1 MTQYTKFTKN
11 INYNENNYSNLQ
23 NGGINTPIN
32 HQNLTKVASRG
43 SNMTGISTTNGSPA
57 LTLNT
62 SNLPK
67 PVLIT
72 NLNSSNISSLIKNE
86 RIKSSSI
93 ARSVTMR
100 YNTNTKLQFD
110 NSPNFSNP
118 NSTTTPNNNNNNQT
132 ANHFHYNRRSL
143 QQTQSP
149 PHQQQQQQHHQPLPQ
164 QHQQQVQLPLTST
177 NPNLSSVDTS
187 LSNQQAKK
195 EYLSLL
201 SNIHRSQ
208 SIKLNRDKSNLSGFF
223 NGLVNN
229 REKTNNSNF
238 NGGTSSNL
246 ANLNS
251 NSNNNNS
258 NNNTNNYLTL
268 NSKFNSN
275 SRKTQPFSLRNN
287 NGSNSG
293 LYNANNTSNNS
304 INLNN
309 SSDINYNNNSNTV
322 SKQISNS
329 NNRLSEISKNSI
341 SLDNVYNGLDLIIAN
356 EHKYNKIENMTNNN
370 NNNNNTNKSNNSL
383 AYLNSKK
390 SSNTPQIFAST
401 HTHASNNSIN
411 FNFGNQ
417 NYSIDNSNNRVINE
431 LNLLKNKKRAQKLE
445 IDEEITHN
453 SSNINNINNNNNNNN
468 NNDEN
473 ITKELSSSRS
483 NHLKPNELNENDEN
497 NLLNEIEHYNKVA
510 SIHQNGVVA
519 GVSMNESSLLK
530 ATNYFAKKVKPSKS
544 ELRHIKLNDESIY
557 NNKISKLD
565 LIDQLDIYQPKQ
577 TTNSINF
584 LKQANKQ
591 LAGTSPS
598 INYPH
603 HPHHQLNNN
612 SNTNNNNNT
621 AHSPVNRFKNE
632 LQLQQQQQRN
642 LIEYNNKTGSSLMLD
657 STTQSNK
664 LNHSRSQLTRNHSRL
679 SHITRDVNDSYAYT
693 NVQQYIEEN
702 DLMPPEKAHS
712 IKKWIIEV
720 NSNYDD
726 WEKKTV
732 EKHIEDSFV

>member
-118 NSTTTPNNNNNNQT
+118 NSTTTNSNNNNNNNNNNQT

-149 PHQQQQQQHHQPLPQ
+149 PHQQLHHQPLPQ
-164 QHQQQVQLPLTST
+164 QHQQQIQLPLTST

-251 NSNNNNS
+251 NSNNS

-268 NSKFNSN
+268 NSKFN

-309 SSDINYNNNSNTV
+309 SSDINYNNNSNTI

-370 NNNNNTNKSNNSL
+370 NNNNSINNNTNKSNNSL

-453 SSNINNINNNNNNNN
+453 SSNINNNNN

-483 NHLKPNELNENDEN
+483 NHLKPNELNENDET
-497 NLLNEIEHYNKVA
+497 NLLDEIEHYNKVA
-510 SIHQNGVVA
+510 SIHQNGIVA

-577 TTNSINF
+577 TTNSINY
-584 LKQANKQ
+584 LKVANKQ
-591 LAGTSPS
+591 LSGTSPS
-598 INYPH
+598 INHSH
-603 HPHHQLNNN
+603 HPHHQLNN
-612 SNTNNNNNT
+612 SNNNT

-632 LQLQQQQQRN
+632 LQLQQQQQQRN

-664 LNHSRSQLTRNHSRL
+664 LNQSRSQLTRNHSRL